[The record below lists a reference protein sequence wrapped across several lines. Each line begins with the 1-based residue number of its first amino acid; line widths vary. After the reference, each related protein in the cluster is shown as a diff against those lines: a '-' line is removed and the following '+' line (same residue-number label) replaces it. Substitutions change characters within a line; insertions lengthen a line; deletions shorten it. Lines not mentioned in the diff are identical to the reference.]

1 LTSWDA
7 GHREYALEKLS
18 QIEGV
23 LSGKKYQFESDIVI
37 EKVFVGEEKKLR
49 AAFVLD
55 RSLRLMRVSPVAWGK
70 KIGASVSRDATEAD
84 VAELPAEWKV
94 LDYLLGTPSRK
105 MELSG
110 VRCLVLPAG
119 NCRLFVTRAQGLW
132 GDGSWVS
139 VQDAAQALL
148 RMAWVDRA
156 WLDFEGSASHLEIK
170 NLLTDE
176 EWAHFEQ
183 RRISL
188 KERVELVRSIAH

>member
-1 LTSWDA
+1 
-7 GHREYALEKLS
+7 
-18 QIEGV
+18 
-23 LSGKKYQFESDIVI
+23 
-37 EKVFVGEEKKLR
+37 
-49 AAFVLD
+49 
-55 RSLRLMRVSPVAWGK
+55 
-70 KIGASVSRDATEAD
+70 
-84 VAELPAEWKV
+84 
-94 LDYLLGTPSRK
+94 
-105 MELSG
+105 
-110 VRCLVLPAG
+110 
-119 NCRLFVTRAQGLW
+119 
-132 GDGSWVS
+132 VS